1 MCYNIRLKGVD
12 AVKKKIVLLT
22 MLCLTALLLTGCTMR
37 TVEEM
42 YALPKR
48 SEEFKEL
55 QSAID
60 TAMYGLTF
68 SSPQSGENQ
77 QTVQM
82 ADLDGDG
89 KEEYLVFARGATE
102 KPLQIL
108 IFSQQEDGTVQ
119 TMDTIG
125 IMGLTFEQVEY
136 VEFDDVPGCELVVGV
151 QVSDQVLRSVAVYS
165 FHNGD
170 AELLLLNGYSKF
182 LACDLDENG
191 LCELMVFRPGE
202 AETQRGMAV
211 LYSSNAGQIQR
222 SVETEL
228 SLESSYIRRIIPGRL
243 QSGEPAVYV
252 ASALDSSAVV
262 TDVFTLKNGRFS
274 KVIFSSESDNNIPTL
289 LNYYVY
295 ADDIDNDG
303 IMELPS
309 LITMKP
315 VTMWQ
320 YEAQKYLLRWFAVD
334 VNGRELD
341 KLFTFH
347 NFVGG
352 WFLGLDSTWAGRVSV
367 EQGAGTYS
375 FYIWDASYQIPTPL
389 FTIYVFT
396 GSNRDENA
404 VQNGRFALYRSEGVA
419 YAARLEPAA
428 VEYGITE
435 DYLIDSFCLIRQD
448 WQTEET

>member
-1 MCYNIRLKGVD
+1 M
-12 AVKKKIVLLT
+12 KKISLILT
-22 MLCLTALLLTGCTMR
+22 MLCLTALLFTGCTMR

-48 SEEFKEL
+48 SEEFNEL
-55 QSAID
+55 QTAID
-60 TAMYGLTF
+60 SAMYGLTF

-89 KEEYLVFARGATE
+89 VEEYLVFARGATE

-108 IFSQQEDGTVQ
+108 IFSQEEDGSVR

-136 VEFDDVPGCELVVGV
+136 LEFDDIPGCELVVGV

-165 FHNGD
+165 FHDGD

-182 LACDLDENG
+182 HACDLDENG
-191 LCELMVFRPGE
+191 LSELMVLRPGE
-202 AETQRGMAV
+202 AESQRGMAV
-211 LYSSNAGQIQR
+211 LYSSDAGQIQR

-228 SLESSYIRRIIPGRL
+228 SLEPSFIRRIIPGRL
-243 QSGEPAVYV
+243 QSGEPAIYL
-252 ASALDSSAVV
+252 ASTWDSSSVI
-262 TDVFTLKNGRFS
+262 TDVLAMKDGRFS
-274 KVIFSSESDNNIPTL
+274 KVIFSNEADANIPTI

-295 ADDIDNDG
+295 AEDIDKDG
-303 IMELPS
+303 IMDIPS

-320 YEAQKYLLRWFAVD
+320 YDAQKYLLRWFSVD
-334 VNGRELD
+334 FDGREQD
-341 KLFTFH
+341 KIFTFH

-352 WFLGLDSTWAGRVSV
+352 WFIGLDCAWAGRISV
-367 EQGAGTYS
+367 EQGAGTYT
-375 FYIWDASYQIPTPL
+375 FYVWDDSYQIPTKL

-404 VQNGRFALYRSEGVA
+404 VQNGRFALHRSEGVA
-419 YAARLEPAA
+419 YAAKLEASA
-428 VEYGITE
+428 MEYGITE
-435 DYLIDSFCLIRQD
+435 EYLTEAFCLIRQD
-448 WQTEET
+448 WQTEEN

>member
-1 MCYNIRLKGVD
+1 M
-12 AVKKKIVLLT
+12 KKRILLFA
-22 MLCLTALLLTGCTMR
+22 MLCVTALLLSGCTMR

-48 SEEFKEL
+48 SEEYKEL

-60 TAMYGLTF
+60 TAMFGLTF

-89 KEEYLVFARGATE
+89 VEEYLVFARGATE

-108 IFSQQEDGTVQ
+108 IFSQQQDGSIN

-125 IMGLTFEQVEY
+125 IMGLAFEQVEY
-136 VEFDDVPGCELVVGV
+136 VEFDDIPGQELVVGV

-182 LACDLDENG
+182 HTCDLDANG
-191 LCELMVFRPGE
+191 LHELMVFRPGE
-202 AETQRGMAV
+202 AENQRGMAV
-211 LYSSNAGQIQR
+211 LYSFDAGQIQR

-228 SLESSYIRRIIPGRL
+228 SMEPYYIRRIMPGNL
-243 QSGEPAVYV
+243 QGGEPAVFV
-252 ASALDSSAVV
+252 ASAADSSAVV
-262 TDVFTLKNGRFS
+262 TDVFALKDGLFS
-274 KVIFSSESDNNIPTL
+274 KVVFSGESDISIPTL

-295 ADDIDNDG
+295 ADDIDSDG
-303 IMELPS
+303 VMELPS

-334 VNGRELD
+334 VNGREWD

-352 WFLGLDSTWAGRVSV
+352 WFLGLDSAWAGRVSV

-375 FYIWDASYQIPTPL
+375 FYIWDDSYQVATPL

-404 VQNGRFALYRSEGVA
+404 VQNGRFALHRSEGVA
-419 YAARLEPAA
+419 YAARLEPTAA
-428 VEYGITE
+428 EYGISE
-435 DYLIDSFCLIRQD
+435 EYLIDSFCLIRQD